1 MIEVR
6 VLRYFLAVAKEKS
19 VSGAAKVL
27 HISQPTL
34 SRQLMDM
41 EEELGKKL
49 FIRGSRRITLTEE
62 GMFLKKRA
70 EEIIDLIDK
79 TETEITSDDTI
90 IGGDVYIGGGETEIM
105 RIVAKTAAE
114 IQKEYHNIHFHIY
127 CVNSE
132 AVIERL
138 DKGLLDFGVL
148 IEPADIQKYE
158 TLRLPATDTWG
169 ILMRKDVPLAEK
181 EFIEAKDLYNL
192 PLISSKQHNIKE
204 LLGKEAEQFNIVASY
219 NLLFNASLMVS
230 EGVGYAICIDKIIKT
245 PEDGELCFR
254 PFFPEIT
261 VHSDIVWKKHQ
272 IFSKAAKLFL
282 NKLKENIK

>member
-1 MIEVR
+1 M
-6 VLRYFLAVAKEKS
+6 
-19 VSGAAKVL
+19 VSSEAL

-70 EEIIDLIDK
+70 EEIIDLMDK
-79 TETEITSDDTI
+79 TETEITSEDTM
-90 IGGDVYIGGGETEIM
+90 IGGDVYIGSGETEVM
-105 RIVAKTAAE
+105 RIIAKTAAE

-127 CVNSE
+127 SGNSE

-148 IEPADIQKYE
+148 IEPADIKKYE
-158 TLRLPATDTWG
+158 ELRLPATDTWG
-169 ILMRKDVPLAEK
+169 VLMRKDAPLAEK
-181 EFIEAKDLYNL
+181 EFITIKDLYHL
-192 PLISSKQHNIKE
+192 PLLCSKQLLQGNNMKE
-204 LLGKEAEQFNIVASY
+204 WLGREPEKFNIVASY

-245 PEDGELCFR
+245 PEDGELCFK
-254 PFFPEIT
+254 PFFPEIL
-261 VHSDIVWKKHQ
+261 VHSDIVWKKNQ

-282 NKLKENIK
+282 SKLKENILKHN